1 MKITK
6 GNDFYLRL
14 KPRQVAPGEAQ
25 HSFADLSDLQAFL
38 VRGSCKTQV
47 LPTVSTEGIL
57 ILHISNLAIDAVYG
71 IEVTAKYSGHDFR
84 YFDPA
89 AFEIVEG
96 SAESDVTS
104 IETFAPEAYVLEL
117 NINTIVQEH
126 IVSMTLEEYESLEEV
141 DENTYYVLV

>member
-25 HSFADLSDLQAFL
+25 HSFTDLNGIEAYI
-38 VRGSCKTQV
+38 VRGGRKSQV
-47 LPTVSTEGIL
+47 VPTVSANGEL
-57 ILHISNLAIDAVYG
+57 ILLISGLAINAVYG

-104 IETFAPEAYVLEL
+104 IETFAPEAYDIEL

-126 IVSMTLEEYESLEEV
+126 IVSMTLEEYENLEQV